1 MSVPARAWTVAGL
14 VAAVTVL
21 VVSVTWTLNG
31 STLGRSDP
39 GWPGSNHAATGQR
52 GAPSEVDGSLVDVV
66 AMDMDGRGMMNRSG
80 GWMGGTMLLRSDRVD
95 VPTGTVTLQLYNA
108 GAVPHEIVILPLPD
122 GYQVGERSVGQ
133 DGAVD
138 ESDSLGEA
146 SQTGGPGS
154 GDGIDPGTTGWV
166 TIDLTPGRY
175 EIACN
180 IENHYA
186 AGMHTLLVVTGN

>member
-1 MSVPARAWTVAGL
+1 MSAPTRAWTVVGL

-21 VVSVTWTLNG
+21 VASVAWTLNG
-31 STLGRSDP
+31 STLGRSGP
-39 GWPGSNHAATGQR
+39 VWPGINHTEIGQR
-52 GAPSEVDGSLVDVV
+52 GAPSDIDGSLVDVV
-66 AMDMDGRGMMNRSG
+66 AMEMGGRGMMNRSG

-95 VPTGTVTLQLYNA
+95 VPAGTVTLQLYNG
-108 GAVPHEIVILPLPD
+108 GAVTHEIVILPLAD
-122 GYQVGERSVGQ
+122 GTQVGQRSVGQ

-146 SQTGGPGS
+146 SQTGGPGP
-154 GDGIDPGTTGWV
+154 GEGIDPGTTGWV
-166 TIDLTPGRY
+166 TLDLAVGRY

-186 AGMHTLLVVTGN
+186 AGTYTLLVVT